1 MKYAGVS
8 QGLIA
13 AAVLLLA
20 LTPPAARAEA
30 GDLRLWRAL
39 DWFQGAWFGKE
50 EGMLGEGRALRCVG
64 EIFDGRFVLLRT
76 RSDIRSH
83 TDASERRR
91 YDHWKMIARDPDSGR
106 ITLEQ
111 YESTGYRRRFEL
123 DTETSRPDRFVFR
136 AAFLGDAVSERAGRL
151 TLRVVTEGRFEELL
165 ELGEA
170 PESLRR
176 IRRSVWTRM
185 ASPPEACAAGAFELP
200 MP

>member
-1 MKYAGVS
+1 LKQVTVS
-8 QGLIA
+8 QGLTA

-20 LTPPAARAEA
+20 LTPRVVTAEA

-39 DWFQGAWFGKE
+39 DWFQGAWFGRE
-50 EGMLGEGRALRCVG
+50 EGLLGKGRALRCVS
-64 EIFDGRFVLLRT
+64 ELFDGRFVLLRT
-76 RSDIRSH
+76 RSDVRSH
-83 TDASERRR
+83 TDASDRRR
-91 YDHWKMIARDPDSGR
+91 HDHWKLIARDPDSGR

-123 DTETSRPDRFVFR
+123 DAEASRPDRFVFR
-136 AAFLGDAVSERAGRL
+136 AAFLGDAVTERVGRL
-151 TLRVVTEGRFEELL
+151 TLRVMAEGRFEELL

-170 PESLRR
+170 PEDLRR

-185 ASPPEACAAGAFELP
+185 DSPPAACAVEVFDLP